1 MKTLAIILLFVLLY
15 FAVGALIG
23 YFAYL
28 RPLSNEKQ
36 LDADEYVVA
45 STFGFLLIILFW
57 PVVLLL
63 VGISDAIDKAR
74 EFSAD
79 TQLCDYNEY
88 YDEGEYYDEDEDEN
102 TDAL

>member
-1 MKTLAIILLFVLLY
+1 MKTLAITLLFVLLY
-15 FAVGALIG
+15 FAVGAMIG

-28 RPLSNEKQ
+28 RPLSDEKQ

-63 VGISDAIDKAR
+63 VGISGAIDKAR
-74 EFSAD
+74 EFSASM
-79 TQLCDYNEY
+79 QLCDYD
-88 YDEGEYYDEDEDEN
+88 DEEDDEN

>member
-1 MKTLAIILLFVLLY
+1 MKTLAITLLFVLLY
-15 FAVGALIG
+15 FAVGAMIG

-57 PVVLLL
+57 PAVLLF
-63 VGISDAIDKAR
+63 VGISGAIDKTR
-74 EFSAD
+74 EFSASM
-79 TQLCDYNEY
+79 QLCDY
-88 YDEGEYYDEDEDEN
+88 DDEDDEN

>member
-1 MKTLAIILLFVLLY
+1 MKTLAITLLFVLLY
-15 FAVGALIG
+15 FAVGAMIG

-28 RPLSNEKQ
+28 RPLSDEKQ

-57 PVVLLL
+57 PAVLLL
-63 VGISDAIDKAR
+63 VGISGAIDKAR
-74 EFSAD
+74 EFSASM
-79 TQLCDYNEY
+79 QLCDYD
-88 YDEGEYYDEDEDEN
+88 DEEDDEN

>member
-15 FAVGALIG
+15 FAVGAMIG

-28 RPLSNEKQ
+28 RPLANEAKTRS
-36 LDADEYVVA
+36 LSDDDLFVA

-57 PVVLLL
+57 PAVLLL
-63 VGISDAIDKAR
+63 VGISGAIDKAR
-74 EFSAD
+74 EFSASM
-79 TQLCDYNEY
+79 QLCDY
-88 YDEGEYYDEDEDEN
+88 DDEDDEN

>member
-1 MKTLAIILLFVLLY
+1 MKTLAIVSLCTLLY

-36 LDADEYVVA
+36 LDIDDYFAA
-45 STFGFLLIILFW
+45 STSGFMLIVLFW
-57 PVVLLL
+57 PVILLL
-63 VGISDAIDKAR
+63 VGISDAIDIAR

-79 TQLCDYNEY
+79 VQLCDY
-88 YDEGEYYDEDEDEN
+88 DEDTDED

>member
-15 FAVGALIG
+15 FAVGAMIG

-57 PVVLLL
+57 PAVLLL
-63 VGISDAIDKAR
+63 VGISGAIDKAR
-74 EFSAD
+74 EFSASM
-79 TQLCDYNEY
+79 QLCDYDDNE
-88 YDEGEYYDEDEDEN
+88 DDDEN